1 MTQEFGY
8 EGLRSDS
15 ERSVPLLT
23 SSNIFAPTAA
33 QSPIIAALANDPGNP
48 MVPCISNFATGG
60 PPTPL
65 PAATCAFGLQSIL
78 TIDPTAVSNPFI
90 SAGHLALNQFIVN
103 QFEKDGGLFPFPT
116 RQHEASARLDQRFN
130 NSNQGFL
137 HYTFAHL
144 TESDPDV
151 QALIGHS
158 RGTSVLNWD
167 STLQG
172 SWYHQ
177 FSVNFLNEARL
188 QWNWYQFNVDSRD
201 WTSKDM
207 DSLDAASFCPATR
220 PRGGMSSVTI

>member
-78 TIDPTAVSNPFI
+78 TIDPIYLSMQPQRWALHRADHLTVSN
-90 SAGHLALNQFIVN
+90 SG
-103 QFEKDGGLFPFPT
+103 
-116 RQHEASARLDQRFN
+116 
-130 NSNQGFL
+130 
-137 HYTFAHL
+137 
-144 TESDPDV
+144 
-151 QALIGHS
+151 
-158 RGTSVLNWD
+158 
-167 STLQG
+167 
-172 SWYHQ
+172 
-177 FSVNFLNEARL
+177 
-188 QWNWYQFNVDSRD
+188 RD
-201 WTSKDM
+201 
-207 DSLDAASFCPATR
+207 C
-220 PRGGMSSVTI
+220 